1 MKNKYF
7 KKYKINQLQKI
18 KQTYKYIY
26 IFRYNDLTINET
38 ISIKKKLKE
47 LNYKSLILNQNLTKK
62 NNIFEL
68 NIKGQ
73 GSVLIIY
80 GNDDL
85 DLIKNTL
92 NFKKIELIYL
102 IIKNNIYSNLKI
114 KKIMSNNSLSLN
126 VLLIKPFLNF
136 LYYLRKL

>member
-7 KKYKINQLQKI
+7 KKYKLNQLQKI

-26 IFRYNDLTINET
+26 IFRYNDLTISET

-47 LNYKSLILNQNLTKK
+47 LNYKSLILNQNLTKT
-62 NNIFEL
+62 NNIFEM

-80 GNDDL
+80 GNKDL
-85 DLIKNTL
+85 DLIKNIL

-114 KKIMSNNSLSLN
+114 KKIMSNTSIPLN

-136 LYYLRKL
+136 LYYLRKI

>member
-7 KKYKINQLQKI
+7 KKYKINQLQNI

-26 IFRYNDLTINET
+26 VFRYNDLTINET
-38 ISIKKKLKE
+38 IFIKKKLKE
-47 LNYKSLILNQNLTKK
+47 LNYKSLILNQNLTKT
-62 NNIFEL
+62 NNIFEM

-73 GSVLIIY
+73 GAVLMIY
-80 GNDDL
+80 GNKDL
-85 DLIKNTL
+85 DLIKNIL

-114 KKIMSNNSLSLN
+114 KEITSNNNIPLN

-136 LYYLRKL
+136 LYYLRKI

>member
-1 MKNKYF
+1 M
-7 KKYKINQLQKI
+7 
-18 KQTYKYIY
+18 
-26 IFRYNDLTINET
+26 
-38 ISIKKKLKE
+38 
-47 LNYKSLILNQNLTKK
+47 
-62 NNIFEL
+62 

-80 GNDDL
+80 GNKDL
-85 DLIKNTL
+85 DLIKNIL

-114 KKIMSNNSLSLN
+114 KKIMSNTNIPLN

-136 LYYLRKL
+136 LYYLRKI